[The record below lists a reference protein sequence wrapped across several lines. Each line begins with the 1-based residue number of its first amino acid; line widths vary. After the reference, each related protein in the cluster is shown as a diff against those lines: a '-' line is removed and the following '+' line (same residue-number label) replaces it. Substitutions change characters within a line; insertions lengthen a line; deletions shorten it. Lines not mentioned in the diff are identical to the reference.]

1 MRRLLFYII
10 MIVCGYFLQTGVFTS
25 FTLGGI
31 VPNILIICTVS
42 TGMVRGK
49 KDGCILGFI
58 LGILM
63 DALYGSFFGVY
74 ALFLSVMGYVAGK
87 IKQYFYEEDMTLP
100 LVIIGIVDLLYGI
113 LIFVFGF
120 FPRGRTNFL
129 FYLSKIIL
137 PELFYTL
144 ILAIFLYRLIVLLNK
159 KIDKGS
165 ENRID

>member
-25 FTLGGI
+25 FTLGGN
-31 VPNILIICTVS
+31 VPNIIIICTVS

-129 FYLSKIIL
+129 FFLSKIIL

-159 KIDKGS
+159 KLDKGS